1 MKKKLFLFL
10 ISIFMFFPLVSC
22 KKTDEIKNL
31 TDGNSNKISN
41 QDKFTKKDKKLLLVS
56 FTILED
62 MVKNIVGEEYKV
74 ESITKPGMEVHGYQ
88 VTPSDLVRGSK
99 AIIFIQNGFGF
110 ELWADKFVS
119 NFDIEKITIS
129 KNLEPIFINEDIY
142 KGKPNPHAWIS
153 PKRGIIYVDILLEA
167 LSELDPENKSKFK
180 KNAQT
185 YKNKIKKIDE
195 DFSLFLNTLEKSK
208 RYLVSCEGA
217 FSYLTNDYAL
227 NEAYLWPV
235 NAESQITPK
244 RMAKVI
250 KLVKEK
256 KIPAVFCESTVSSE
270 SQRSVATETGAIFGG
285 NLYVD
290 SLSNKNGPAE
300 TYLDMLRYNLDTIK
314 KGFNTS
320 LKNKK

>member
-1 MKKKLFLFL
+1 MRKNFFLYLVGFTL
-10 ISIFMFFPLVSC
+10 CIPLVAC
-22 KKTDEIKNL
+22 NKTIDLQN
-31 TDGNSNKISN
+31 NNYVNKSN
-41 QDKFTKKDKKLLLVS
+41 QNLNKDKVIKKDKILLVS

-62 MVKNIVGEEYKV
+62 MVRNIVGEEYQV

-99 AIIFIQNGFGF
+99 AIVFIENGFGF
-110 ELWADKFVS
+110 ELWAEKFIS
-119 NFDIEKITIS
+119 NLNVERVTIS
-129 KNLEPIFINEDIY
+129 SSLEPLFINEDVY

-153 PKRGIIYVDILLEA
+153 PKRGIIYIDVLLQA
-167 LSELDPENKSKFK
+167 LSKLDPENKAKFK
-180 KNAQT
+180 KNAQI

-195 DFSLFLNTLEKSK
+195 DFSLFLNTIQKSK

-217 FSYLTNDYAL
+217 FSYLTNDYGL

-244 RMAKVI
+244 RMARVI
-250 KLVKEK
+250 NLVKEK

-270 SQRSVATETGAIFGG
+270 SQLTVAKETGAVFGG

-290 SLSNKNGPAE
+290 SLSKKNGPAE
-300 TYLDMLRYNLDTIK
+300 TYLKMLNHNLGIIK
-314 KGFNTS
+314 NGFKNS
-320 LKNKK
+320 LKN